1 MKADKQQLIDELAKR
16 AEAILEDGMIKA
28 DGLLIKNASLHTQ
41 LDQFKRE
48 VSERLAQQGKSESFH
63 P

>member
-1 MKADKQQLIDELAKR
+1 MKADNQQLIDELAKR
-16 AEAILEDGMIKA
+16 AEAILEEGMIKA
-28 DGLLIKNASLHTQ
+28 DSLLIKNASLRTQ

-48 VSERLAQQGKSESFH
+48 VSERLAQQGKSEPFH